1 MPAVLNDIEQRV
13 LGVLLEK
20 SLAHPGSYP
29 LTLNAVLLGANQKQN
44 RDPVVEYAESDVSRA
59 LHSLQLKGLVK
70 QAAPA
75 MGARANRFQHHVVE
89 ALHWDQREQAVM
101 AELLLRGR
109 QTPGELR
116 THASRMT
123 PLQDMDSVSAI
134 LKGLA
139 AVDPPFVVEL
149 PREPGRSANRWQHR
163 LSDDQIVAESAPAET
178 RGNPGDIEGSTGL
191 EQRVA
196 LLEEKVAELVRRLH
210 GVVPVPGSDLGYTRD
225 QAE

>member
-1 MPAVLNDIEQRV
+1 MPAVLNDYEQRV

-20 SLAHPGSYP
+20 SLTNPGSYP

-44 RDPVVEYAESDVSRA
+44 RDPVVEYTESDVSRA

-75 MGARANRFQHHVVE
+75 LGARANRFEHHVVE

-116 THASRMT
+116 THASRMV
-123 PLQDMDSVSAI
+123 PLQDMESVFAI
-134 LKGLA
+134 LRDLGA
-139 AVDPPFVVEL
+139 ADPPFVVEL
-149 PREPGRSANRWQHR
+149 TREPGRSANRWQHR
-163 LSDDQIVAESAPAET
+163 LCEVKSVAEPAAAET
-178 RGNPGDIEGSTGL
+178 AAKSADVNDLMGL
-191 EQRVA
+191 EQRVT
-196 LLEEKVAELVRRLH
+196 LLEEKVTELARRLD
-210 GVVPVPGSDLGYTRD
+210 GMAPAPRLDRG
-225 QAE
+225 

>member
-13 LGVLLEK
+13 LGVLIEK
-20 SLAHPGSYP
+20 SLTQPGSYP

-44 RDPVVEYAESDVSRA
+44 RDPVVEYAEADVSRA

-75 MGARANRFQHHVVE
+75 MGARANRFEHHVVE
-89 ALHWDQREQAVM
+89 ALHWDQREQAIM

-123 PLQDMDSVSAI
+123 PLQDMESVFAI
-134 LKGLA
+134 LQGLA
-139 AVDPPFVVEL
+139 TAVPPFALEL

-163 LSDDQIVAESAPAET
+163 MGEDKSTVTTVPSVPLAAT
-178 RGNPGDIEGSTGL
+178 GDTEGSMGL
-191 EQRVA
+191 DDRVA
-196 LLEEKVAELVRRLH
+196 LLEAKVSELARRLDEALAA
-210 GVVPVPGSDLGYTRD
+210 PEREPGYSEGQT
-225 QAE
+225 E